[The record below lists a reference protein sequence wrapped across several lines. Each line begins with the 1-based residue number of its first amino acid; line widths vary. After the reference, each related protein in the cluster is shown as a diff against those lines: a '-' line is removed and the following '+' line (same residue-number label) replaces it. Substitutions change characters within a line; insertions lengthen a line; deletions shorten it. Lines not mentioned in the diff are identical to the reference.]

1 LWPVPVDDREF
12 QYGTGSLRMVA
23 RHLQTYRTLRYDR
36 YMACGAGTVPVN
48 GKPLMVAVD
57 NEKILDMLVSNAQ
70 MLPRAKFVDWSSE
83 DIMIHY
89 SMTSSPPR
97 VTSFSYVC
105 YITSFLRLPVPV
117 VQLDSF
123 DSLDRVSSS
132 PHEPHPCAPTPKAQA
147 GSLVGAL
154 NSRFKTN
161 PPNHTKPIRVIS
173 GHRPLRTFLHV
184 SAS

>member
-1 LWPVPVDDREF
+1 
-12 QYGTGSLRMVA
+12 MVA

-48 GKPLMVAVD
+48 GKPLMVAV
-57 NEKILDMLVSNAQ
+57 DMLVSNAQ

-154 NSRFKTN
+154 NSRLKTN